1 MAGELL
7 SKDLILKI
15 YNVAAAGY
23 VTVARCTSYTMEVEK
38 ETVDVTSF
46 DSGGWRSFLV
56 DLKSFSF
63 SADGLV
69 IRSAESGKRTYEELL
84 TDMIGS
90 DATIIVQLVNPAIY
104 TDATDGELYG
114 HEIGNCYITS
124 LPLTG
129 AVGDKQTYSLTLQGT
144 GTLTHVTAKFDTQA
158 EATTAAQ
165 DNSFTLGQYPTAAS
179 EILENDVVFVEDDV
193 DGSNNGYYYRNDTA
207 FGSVTVFADAWVA
220 YTP

>member
-1 MAGELL
+1 MAVNL

-46 DSGGWRSFLV
+46 DSGSWRSFLV

-69 IRSAESGKRTYEELL
+69 IRTAESGKRTYEELL

-90 DATIIVQLVNPAIY
+90 DATIIVQIVNPAMY
-104 TDATDGELYG
+104 TDATDGATYA
-114 HEIGNCYITS
+114 HEVGNCYITS

-144 GTLTHVTAKFDTQA
+144 GTLTHVVAKYDTEA
-158 EATTAAQ
+158 EAFTAE
-165 DNSFTLGQYPTAAS
+165 AS
-179 EILENDVVFVEDDV
+179 WAELQVIFVEDNV
-193 DGSNNGYYYRNDTA
+193 DGSDDGYYVRTA
-207 FGSVTVFADAWVA
+207 DGSPGNFAEAWTD